1 MKFHYLGV
9 NDQRQN
15 CAISVSRGY
24 CLINDNLGRNFY
36 IKLYNSV
43 GFPGGT
49 CGKVHPANAGD
60 IRDTVS
66 VLALGRSPGG
76 EHGNPLQYSCSENS
90 RDRGT
95 WCVAKNQTRLSDL
108 ECMQ

>member
-9 NDQRQN
+9 NYQRRN
-15 CAISVSRGY
+15 CVISVIRGY

-60 IRDTVS
+60 IRDT
-66 VLALGRSPGG
+66 
-76 EHGNPLQYSCSENS
+76 ENS

-95 WCVAKNQTRLSDL
+95 WWVAKNQTRLSDL